1 MAILEGMASS
11 LPVVATAVGEVPTTV
26 LDGRTGILVPPKKPE
41 LLATAI
47 RTLLRNPDE
56 QKRLGTAAR
65 KLIEDEF
72 SAARM
77 TDDYLRVYEEAAS
90 R

>member
-11 LPVVATAVGEVPTTV
+11 LPVVATAVGEVPTIV
-26 LDGRTGILVPPKKPE
+26 LDGRTGILVPPKNPE

-47 RTLLRNPDE
+47 MALLRNPDE
-56 QKRLGTAAR
+56 QRRFGAAAR

-72 SAARM
+72 SAGRM
-77 TDDYLRVYEEAAS
+77 TGDYLRVYEEAAS